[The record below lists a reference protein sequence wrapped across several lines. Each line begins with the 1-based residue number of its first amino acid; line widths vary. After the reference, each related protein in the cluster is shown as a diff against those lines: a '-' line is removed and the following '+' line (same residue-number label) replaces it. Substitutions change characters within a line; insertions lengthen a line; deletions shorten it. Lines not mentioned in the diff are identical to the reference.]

1 MKSVFLISDNV
12 ITSLGFT
19 TGENAVKMREKCSGV
34 LLSED
39 RSISPV
45 PFYASLVNT
54 PLLEEA
60 FCRLNS
66 KAEYTRLEKMIITS
80 ISDALNKTK
89 IDPAS
94 GDTFF
99 IISTAKGNI
108 DLLEERQN
116 GRFPKE
122 RLKSAVMARVI
133 SSFFKNPNQPLVV
146 SNACISGSVAILL
159 GKRILNEGKYR
170 NIIVAGGDV
179 ISEFTVSGFQS
190 FKAIGSSPCRPYDE
204 GRDGISLGEGAS
216 TVILSV
222 ELQNSTS
229 IAVRGGAIT
238 NDANHISG
246 PSRTGEGL
254 FLAIDGALKD
264 AVVTAEEID
273 YISGHGTA
281 TNYNDEMESK
291 AIHSARL
298 ENVPMNS
305 LKGYIGHTLGAAGI
319 AESVMAAYSM
329 KNNILFATAGFSKMG
344 VTQPVNVLSDCMEK
358 KLKKVLKT
366 AAGFGGCNAALIFE
380 KQ

>member
-19 TGENAVKMREKCSGV
+19 TGENAAKMREKCSGV

-39 RSISPV
+39 HFISPT

-54 PLLEEA
+54 PLLEKS
-60 FCRLNS
+60 FSRLNT
-66 KAEYTRLEKMIITS
+66 KEGYTRLEKMIITS

-94 GDTFF
+94 NDTLF

-108 DLLEERQN
+108 DLLEEKYN
-116 GRFPKE
+116 GGFPKE
-122 RLKSAVMARVI
+122 RLKLAVMARVI
-133 SSFFKNPNQPLVV
+133 SSFFQNPNQPLVV

-190 FKAIGSSPCRPYDE
+190 FKAIGSGPCKPYDE
-204 GRDGISLGEGAS
+204 GRDGISLGEGAG

-222 ELQNSTS
+222 EPENNTS
-229 IAVRGGAIT
+229 IAVKGGAIS

-264 AVVTAEEID
+264 ASISAEEID

-291 AIHSARL
+291 AIHSAKL
-298 ENVPMNS
+298 ELVPMNS

-358 KLKKVLKT
+358 KVNRVLKT

>member
-1 MKSVFLISDNV
+1 M
-12 ITSLGFT
+12 
-19 TGENAVKMREKCSGV
+19 
-34 LLSED
+34 
-39 RSISPV
+39 
-45 PFYASLVNT
+45 
-54 PLLEEA
+54 LEEKY
-60 FCRLNS
+60 NH
-66 KAEYTRLEKMIITS
+66 K
-80 ISDALNKTK
+80 
-89 IDPAS
+89 
-94 GDTFF
+94 
-99 IISTAKGNI
+99 
-108 DLLEERQN
+108 
-116 GRFPKE
+116 FPKE
-122 RLKSAVMARVI
+122 RLKLAVMARFI
-133 SSFFKNPNQPLVV
+133 SSFFQNPNQPLVV

-170 NIIVAGGDV
+170 NIIIAGGDV

-190 FKAIGSSPCRPYDE
+190 FKAIGSGPCKPYDE
-204 GRDGISLGEGAS
+204 GRDGISLGEGAG

-222 ELQNSTS
+222 EPEDNTS
-229 IAVRGGAIT
+229 IAVKGGAIS

-264 AVVTAEEID
+264 ASISAEEID

-291 AIHSARL
+291 AIHSAKL
-298 ENVPMNS
+298 ELVPMNS

-319 AESVMAAYSM
+319 AESVMAAYSI

-358 KLKKVLKT
+358 KVKRVLKT

>member
-1 MKSVFLISDNV
+1 MNSVFLISDNV

-19 TGENAVKMREKCSGV
+19 TRENAAKMREKCSGV
-34 LLSED
+34 MLSED
-39 RSISPV
+39 SFISPI

-60 FCRLNS
+60 FGSLNAQ
-66 KAEYTRLEKMIITS
+66 AEYTRLEKMLITS
-80 ISDALNKTK
+80 ISEALRSANV
-89 IDPAS
+89 DPS
-94 GDTFF
+94 SDTTLF

-108 DLLEERQN
+108 DLLEERLK

-122 RLKSAVMARVI
+122 RLKAAVMAKVV
-133 SSFFKNPNQPLVV
+133 SSFFKNPNPPLVV
-146 SNACISGSVAILL
+146 SNACISGSVSLLL
-159 GKRILNEGKYR
+159 GKRLLEGGRYK
-170 NIIVAGGDV
+170 NIVVAGGDV

-190 FKAIGSSPCRPYDE
+190 FKAIGSGPCRPYDE
-204 GRDGISLGEGAS
+204 ARDGISLGEGAA

-222 ELQNSTS
+222 VPGPKGA
-229 IAVRGGAIT
+229 IALKGGAVT

-254 FLAIDGALKD
+254 FLAINGALND
-264 AVVTAEEID
+264 ASLAPEEID

-298 ENVPMNS
+298 EQVPMNS

-319 AESVMAAYSM
+319 AESVMATYSM
-329 KNNILFATAGFSKMG
+329 KHDILFATAGFSKMG
-344 VTQPVNVLSDCMEK
+344 VTQPVNVLSDNLEK
-358 KLKKVLKT
+358 KVKKVLKT

>member
-1 MKSVFLISDNV
+1 M
-12 ITSLGFT
+12 
-19 TGENAVKMREKCSGV
+19 
-34 LLSED
+34 
-39 RSISPV
+39 
-45 PFYASLVNT
+45 
-54 PLLEEA
+54 
-60 FCRLNS
+60 
-66 KAEYTRLEKMIITS
+66 
-80 ISDALNKTK
+80 
-89 IDPAS
+89 
-94 GDTFF
+94 
-99 IISTAKGNI
+99 
-108 DLLEERQN
+108 
-116 GRFPKE
+116 
-122 RLKSAVMARVI
+122 
-133 SSFFKNPNQPLVV
+133 
-146 SNACISGSVAILL
+146 
-159 GKRILNEGKYR
+159 
-170 NIIVAGGDV
+170 
-179 ISEFTVSGFQS
+179 
-190 FKAIGSSPCRPYDE
+190 
-204 GRDGISLGEGAS
+204 
-216 TVILSV
+216 
-222 ELQNSTS
+222 QNSTS

-264 AVVTAEEID
+264 AVATAEEID

>member
-19 TGENAVKMREKCSGV
+19 TGDNAKKMREKCSGV

-39 RSISPV
+39 HFISPT
-45 PFYASLVNT
+45 PFFVSLVNT

-66 KAEYTRLEKMIITS
+66 NAEYTRLEKMIITS

-94 GDTFF
+94 GDTLF

-108 DLLEERQN
+108 DLLEERLN
-116 GRFPKE
+116 DSFPKE
-122 RLKSAVMARVI
+122 RLRPAVMARVI

-170 NIIVAGGDV
+170 NIIIAGGDV

-190 FKAIGSSPCRPYDE
+190 FRAIGSGPCRPYDE
-204 GRDGISLGEGAS
+204 QRDGISLGEGAS

-222 ELQNSTS
+222 EPEYNTS
-229 IAVRGGAIT
+229 IAVKGGAIT

-264 AVVTAEEID
+264 AAVSAEEID

-358 KLKKVLKT
+358 KVKKVLKT

>member
-12 ITSLGFT
+12 ITSLGFN
-19 TGENAVKMREKCSGV
+19 TGENAAKMRERCSGV

-39 RSISPV
+39 HFISPT
-45 PFYASLVNT
+45 PFYASLVKT
-54 PLLEEA
+54 PILEES
-60 FCRLNS
+60 FGRLNS
-66 KAEYTRLEKMIITS
+66 KEGYTRLEKMIITS

-94 GDTFF
+94 NDTLF

-108 DLLEERQN
+108 DLLENKYKERV
-116 GRFPKE
+116 PKE
-122 RLKSAVMARVI
+122 RLKLAVMARVI
-133 SSFFKNPNQPLVV
+133 SSFFKNPNQPLVI

-170 NIIVAGGDV
+170 NVIVAGGDV

-190 FKAIGSSPCRPYDE
+190 FKAIGSGPCKPYDE
-204 GRDGISLGEGAS
+204 GRDGISLGEGAG

-222 ELQNSTS
+222 EPENNTS
-229 IAVRGGAIT
+229 IAVIGGAIT

-264 AVVTAEEID
+264 ASICAEEID

-291 AIHSARL
+291 AIHSAKL
-298 ENVPMNS
+298 ELVPMNS

-344 VTQPVNVLSDCMEK
+344 VTQPVNVLSDCIEK
-358 KLKKVLKT
+358 KVNRVLKT

>member
-19 TGENAVKMREKCSGV
+19 TGDNAAKMREKCSGV

-39 RSISPV
+39 RFISPI

-60 FCRLNS
+60 FGRLNI

-89 IDPAS
+89 IDPES
-94 GDTFF
+94 NDTLF

-122 RLKSAVMARVI
+122 RLRPAVMARVI
-133 SSFFKNPNQPLVV
+133 CSFFKNPNQPLVV

-170 NIIVAGGDV
+170 NIIIAGGDV

-190 FKAIGSSPCRPYDE
+190 FRAIGSGPCRPYDE

-216 TVILSV
+216 TVILSI
-222 ELQNSTS
+222 EPDSNTS
-229 IAVRGGAIT
+229 VAVKGGAIT

-264 AVVTAEEID
+264 AEVFAEEID

-319 AESVMAAYSM
+319 AESIMAAYSM

-358 KLKKVLKT
+358 ELKKVLKT